1 MGNCGDFSQNNQLEI
16 MIRGATLINID
27 SKGRL
32 AIPGRYREE
41 LVERCDG
48 RLVVTINN
56 TSEHCLWLYP
66 LDEWEK
72 VEAKVVELSS
82 YNPSHQKLKRFILG
96 YASDLEMDKS
106 GRILLPALL
115 RKFAKLDKS
124 SYLVGQ
130 GNKFEIWDEALWNEK
145 CVQWLETA
153 AEEEVLSEELA
164 RISL

>member
-1 MGNCGDFSQNNQLEI
+1 

-32 AIPGRYREE
+32 AIPGRYRDE

-48 RLVVTINN
+48 RMVVTINN

-66 LDEWEK
+66 MDEWED
-72 VEAKVVELSS
+72 VERKVVDLPS
-82 YNPSHQKLKRFILG
+82 YNPSHQKLKRFLLG

-106 GRILLPALL
+106 GRILLPAPL
-115 RKFAKLDKS
+115 RQFARLEKS
-124 SYLVGQ
+124 TYLVGQ
-130 GNKFEIWDEALWNEK
+130 GNKFEIWDEALWNSK
-145 CVQWLETA
+145 CIQWLES
-153 AEEEVLSEELA
+153 ESDEGGLSEELE

>member
-1 MGNCGDFSQNNQLEI
+1 
-16 MIRGATLINID
+16 
-27 SKGRL
+27 
-32 AIPGRYREE
+32 
-41 LVERCDG
+41 
-48 RLVVTINN
+48 
-56 TSEHCLWLYP
+56 
-66 LDEWEK
+66 
-72 VEAKVVELSS
+72 
-82 YNPSHQKLKRFILG
+82 
-96 YASDLEMDKS
+96 MDKS

-153 AEEEVLSEELA
+153 AEEEVLSEELE